1 VLQKNDS
8 DRHERQNRRK
18 NQFETIYTN
27 VRKRYHM
34 KGEEDPASRILQ
46 ALRFR
51 PRGMTITDIARQTGI
66 KRNSAAKYLE
76 MLLISG
82 NVECRVIGTARVFS
96 LAHRVP
102 LSSFL
107 CFTRDLIVVLDSHGR
122 ISQVNDRF
130 LEQYAIAKEN
140 VTGRTISE
148 VSLPILSTPGALDL
162 ISGSGEEQI
171 SGEIHYVDH
180 DHDADYWME
189 VIPTVFD
196 DGSNG
201 STIVLHDISPEKQN
215 YRNME
220 FLARTA
226 MELVD
231 MPMES
236 SIYQYIAERVFE
248 LVPGAGVTVNA
259 IDVEEGRYSIRA
271 VADRNFHDALHRI
284 LGHDPVGL
292 EMPMMD
298 IFSGPHKNVALQVIK
313 KGSAEFLLEDGN
325 GPGSMSAHDICFQR
339 IPEELC
345 DEIMREQNI
354 GKAKIFLLYWKDE
367 FFGAVSIFLG
377 RDERIENIHVVES
390 FIRQSSIA
398 ISQRMTAARLRRS
411 EERFREVVNISPH
424 PISLID
430 RSGRYLFVNQAF
442 TGMFGYTLEDIP
454 DGREWFRLAYPDEEY
469 RQVVIDT
476 WKTDLANSKVWDFRP
491 RRFRVRCRNG
501 DEREVL
507 FTPVTLSNGTQF
519 VTYVDVSK
527 GGHGIHH

>member
-1 VLQKNDS
+1 
-8 DRHERQNRRK
+8 
-18 NQFETIYTN
+18 
-27 VRKRYHM
+27 M
-34 KGEEDPASRILQ
+34 KGEEDPASRILH

-51 PRGMTITDIARQTGI
+51 PRGLTITDVARQTRI
-66 KRNSAAKYLE
+66 KRNTAAKYLE
-76 MLLISG
+76 MLRISG
-82 NVECRVIGTARVFS
+82 KVECREIGTARVYT
-96 LAHRVP
+96 LAQRIP

-130 LEQYAIAKEN
+130 LEQCGINKED

-162 ISGSGEEQI
+162 IPRSGEEQI
-171 SGEIHYVDH
+171 SGEIHHVDQ
-180 DHDADYWME
+180 DHDADYRME

-220 FLARTA
+220 FLASTS

-236 SIYQYIAERVFE
+236 SIYQYIADRVTE

-271 VADRNFHDALHRI
+271 VADRNFRDALHRI

-292 EMPMMD
+292 ELPMMD
-298 IFSGPHKNVALQVIK
+298 IFSGSHQHVALQVIK
-313 KGSAEFLLEDGN
+313 KGSTEFLLEDEK
-325 GPGSMSAHDICFQR
+325 GPGSMSLYDICFQR
-339 IPEELC
+339 IPRELC
-345 DEIMREQNI
+345 NRILSEQNI
-354 GKAKIFLLYWKDE
+354 GKANIFLLYWKDE
-367 FFGAVSIFLG
+367 FFGAVAIFLG
-377 RDERIENIHVVES
+377 RDERIENIHAVES

-398 ISQRMTAARLRRS
+398 ISQRMTAARLKRS

-454 DGREWFRLAYPDEEY
+454 DGKDWFRLAYPDEEY

-491 RRFRVRCRNG
+491 RRFRVSCKNG
-501 DEREVL
+501 EERDVL
-507 FTPVTLSNGTQF
+507 FTPVTLSNGAQF

-527 GGHGIHH
+527 DSHSMHH